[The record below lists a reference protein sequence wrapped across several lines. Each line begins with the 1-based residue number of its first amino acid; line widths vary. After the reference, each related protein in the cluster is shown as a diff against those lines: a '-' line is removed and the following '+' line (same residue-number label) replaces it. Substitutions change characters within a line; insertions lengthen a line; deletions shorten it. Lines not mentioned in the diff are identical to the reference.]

1 MTIDVDRLITAAKA
15 IESKSLIIKGR
26 SSTFSRLAAKA
37 RKEGKLDPEDHLA
50 LETAKQIS
58 VSSFDDEINEL
69 IGALHSK
76 PATWK

>member
-1 MTIDVDRLITAAKA
+1 MTVDVKRLISAAQA
-15 IESKSLIIKGR
+15 IEAKTITVKSR
-26 SSTFSRLAAKA
+26 SATFSRLATKA

-50 LETAKQIS
+50 LEAAKQIS